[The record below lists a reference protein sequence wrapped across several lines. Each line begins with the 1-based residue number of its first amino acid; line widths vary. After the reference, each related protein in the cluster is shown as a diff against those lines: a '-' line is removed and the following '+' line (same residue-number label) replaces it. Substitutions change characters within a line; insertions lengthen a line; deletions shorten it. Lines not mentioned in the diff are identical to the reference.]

1 MRIFI
6 IIALF
11 AFLIIPA
18 TVWSVDDSGMAAEE
32 DVTLSGVT
40 EKEEAATQVNESEMV
55 MPSLT
60 EGALPSM
67 TKIGL
72 SLLLVIVVIYG
83 TVFLMRKLTGNRLA
97 GAGSKKSV
105 QLIEQTYLAPK
116 KSVCLVKLADRAV
129 LLGMTDTQINFLTE
143 IDWDSMPQDVHKK
156 VESKAVGFQ
165 SILNDA
171 AGKLFGSKKK
181 KGTVGE
187 N

>member
-1 MRIFI
+1 MRILI
-6 IIALF
+6 ITALL

-18 TVWSVDDSGMAAEE
+18 TVWSTEDGKEVIGENVANIAEQ
-32 DVTLSGVT
+32 
-40 EKEEAATQVNESEMV
+40 EKVAAATPAKEADIV

-60 EGALPSM
+60 DSVLPSL

-83 TVFLMRKLTGNRLA
+83 TIYLMRKLSGNRLA
-97 GAGSKKSV
+97 GAGSKKLV

-143 IDWDSMPQDVHKK
+143 IEWDDMPQEVHKK
-156 VESKAVGFQ
+156 AENQAVGFQ

-171 AGKLFGSKKK
+171 VGKLFGSRKK
-181 KGTVGE
+181 KGAVSE
-187 N
+187 V